1 MRDPKI
7 ESLNVHRTSD
17 GQMFEEHKDAVEHE
31 NQIIFTDAMERAIQA
46 SHWTGAN
53 YTYNSDWIQNLTD
66 PTDPIVKLI
75 LEYHAKVHPVKEAPA
90 KREPAK
96 KRAAKPAKLK

>member
-17 GQMFEEHKDAVEHE
+17 GQMFEDHKDAVEHE
-31 NQIIFTDAMERAIQA
+31 NQIIFADVMGRAIQD
-46 SHWTGAN
+46 SHWTGTN

-75 LEYHAKVHPVKEAPA
+75 LEYHAKVHPVK
-90 KREPAK
+90 REPAK